1 METPMTQSNP
11 HNPPLSLSVS
21 DLVAERAQGRFPIVI
36 DVRRGER
43 YDADKAVIRGA
54 IRRPPE
60 TANAWADELPP
71 GPVVVYCVFGH
82 EVSQSAAQALAAKGR
97 DARYLVGGITA
108 WREAGLPLAAKPETQ
123 PQRWITRARPKI
135 DRIAC
140 PWLLRRFVLP
150 EAQIIYAPSESV
162 KTEAARRDAI
172 PFDIPDTAFSHV
184 GEACSFDAFLAH
196 FGLQDDPALTALATI
211 IRGADTGR
219 LDLAPEASGLLALSI
234 GLSAKYQDDH
244 AMLDAAMPVYDAF
257 YARMAKAA
265 DGGMAGRRQEPETM
279 ETQQKSPRPSF
290 SEATKLWLKIGLLSF
305 GGPAGQIALMHRLL
319 VDEKKWIG
327 EAQFLHALNFC
338 MLLPGPEA
346 QQLATYIGWLL
357 HRTKG
362 AVVAGLLF
370 ILPGLAVILTLS
382 AIYMLW
388 RDVPLI
394 GGMFFGLQA
403 AVLALVIEAL
413 RKVAA
418 RAVKTR
424 FLMLLAAMAFIA
436 IWALRLPFPLI
447 VLGAAIIGL
456 AVGAIRPSW
465 MASASASKDAD
476 VLPSPPPSARHGFGV
491 LLIWGSL
498 WAAPVLAALL
508 LLGNEHVFSRIGLF
522 FSEMAVVTF
531 GGAYAVLAYVGQQAV
546 QAYGWLLPGEMLH
559 GLGLAETTPG
569 PLILVLSF
577 VGFVAGFR
585 EAGIEPPLVGGLLGG
600 LLATWVTFA
609 PCFLWILLGAP
620 YVERARHI
628 RALRDALSAIT
639 AAVVGVILN
648 LAVWFA
654 LHALFRQSGAVNLGP
669 LHVDSP
675 VWSSLDW
682 RMALLSAAALLAVFR
697 FKLGIGWLLAG
708 AAIAGMLLNTAW

>member
-1 METPMTQSNP
+1 MQ
-11 HNPPLSLSVS
+11 PP
-21 DLVAERAQGRFPIVI
+21 
-36 DVRRGER
+36 
-43 YDADKAVIRGA
+43 
-54 IRRPPE
+54 
-60 TANAWADELPP
+60 
-71 GPVVVYCVFGH
+71 
-82 EVSQSAAQALAAKGR
+82 
-97 DARYLVGGITA
+97 
-108 WREAGLPLAAKPETQ
+108 
-123 PQRWITRARPKI
+123 
-135 DRIAC
+135 
-140 PWLLRRFVLP
+140 
-150 EAQIIYAPSESV
+150 APSFA
-162 KTEAARRDAI
+162 EAAR
-172 PFDIPDTAFSHV
+172 
-184 GEACSFDAFLAH
+184 
-196 FGLQDDPALTALATI
+196 
-211 IRGADTGR
+211 
-219 LDLAPEASGLLALSI
+219 
-234 GLSAKYQDDH
+234 
-244 AMLDAAMPVYDAF
+244 
-257 YARMAKAA
+257 
-265 DGGMAGRRQEPETM
+265 
-279 ETQQKSPRPSF
+279 
-290 SEATKLWLKIGLLSF
+290 LWLKIGILSF

-388 RDVPLI
+388 RDVPLVSGI
-394 GGMFFGLQA
+394 FFGLQA

-418 RAVKTR
+418 RALKTR
-424 FLMLLAAMAFIA
+424 FLLMLAALAFIA
-436 IWALRLPFPLI
+436 IWGLHIPFPLI
-447 VLGAAIIGL
+447 VLGAALIGFAAGRL
-456 AVGAIRPSW
+456 RPHW
-465 MASASASKDAD
+465 MTAAAQPADAN
-476 VLPSPPPSARHGFGV
+476 VLPSPPPSARQSLGV
-491 LLIWGSL
+491 LLLCGGL

-508 LLGNEHVFSRIGLF
+508 LLGDTHVFSRIGLF

-546 QAYGWLLPGEMLH
+546 QAYGWLAPGEMLH

-585 EAGIEPPLVGGLLGG
+585 EAGIEPPLLGGLLGG

-648 LAVWFA
+648 LAIWFA
-654 LHALFRQSGAVNLGP
+654 LHALFTQSSLLSLGP
-669 LHVDSP
+669 LHLEIP
-675 VWSSLDW
+675 VWASLDW
-682 RMALLSAAALLAVFR
+682 RMAGLSAVALLAVFR
-697 FKLGIGWLLAG
+697 FKLAIGWLLAG
-708 AAIAGMLLNTAW
+708 AASAGMLLNMA